1 MSTSSPSPTIA
12 PMKPVAPS
20 SADALPAAG
29 TPFRMSRWAGLLRA
43 LLLPAVLVL
52 VWQLW
57 ALTLPPD
64 TRAPAPA
71 KVVTTFID
79 LVANGGLLM
88 ATAQSLGRVL
98 VGFACALALGVALG
112 MLMGSSRRL
121 RNNLDPIIE
130 SFRPIAPMAV
140 LPIAILWLGTG
151 TPTALAI
158 VAYAAFFPLLVNT
171 VHGVNRVDRK
181 LVQAALTMG
190 VPRSRILVSVVLPG
204 SLPSILLGARLA
216 MGVAWTAI
224 IAAELAVGAKSGGG
238 GSGGIGQ
245 MMFVFYAYSIDLN
258 AIVVCMI
265 VVGIVALLIDRLFR
279 AAEYR
284 ITPWRH

>member
-1 MSTSSPSPTIA
+1 MSTSSSSPTMTPIT
-12 PMKPVAPS
+12 
-20 SADALPAAG
+20 ADAPPAEG
-29 TPFRMSRWAGLLRA
+29 TPFRLSRWAGVLRA

-64 TRAPAPA
+64 TRAPAPS
-71 KVVTTFID
+71 KVVATFID
-79 LVANGGLLM
+79 LVANGGLPM
-88 ATAQSLGRVL
+88 ATVQSLGRVL
-98 VGFACALALGVALG
+98 VGFTCALAIGVVLGV
-112 MLMGSSRRL
+112 LMGSSRRL

-171 VHGVNRVDRK
+171 VHGVSRVDRK

-190 VPRSRILVSVVLPG
+190 VPRSRILTLVVLPG

-238 GSGGIGQ
+238 GSDRK
-245 MMFVFYAYSIDLN
+245 S
-258 AIVVCMI
+258 VV
-265 VVGIVALLIDRLFR
+265 
-279 AAEYR
+279 
-284 ITPWRH
+284 